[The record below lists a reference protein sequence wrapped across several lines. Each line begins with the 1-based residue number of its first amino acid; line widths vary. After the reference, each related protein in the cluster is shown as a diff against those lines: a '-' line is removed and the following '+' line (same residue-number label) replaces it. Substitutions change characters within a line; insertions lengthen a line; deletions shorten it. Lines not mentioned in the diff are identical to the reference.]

1 MEVFEYTNKGSR
13 DENQDYV
20 VHGSLP
26 DGSGIFVVAD
36 GMGGYSEGAAAAR
49 IVGDALLDFIEL
61 NFDQYTPIELLKEA
75 VPFANDAL
83 MLKRMAMA
91 AKQMGC
97 VVTVLIV
104 SGDNA
109 YFTWL
114 GDSRIYMFRDG
125 QEVYRT
131 EDHSIVNEMAKI
143 QSLNA
148 FSYERYASIVTKSI
162 MGNDPV
168 DVAPIRKIKI
178 EKGDVFVLCTDGFHK
193 EIDMTK
199 AFSYDDRNKDELDV
213 LADNITDNYS
223 FIKVVIDN

>member
-36 GMGGYSEGAAAAR
+36 GMGGYSDGAAAAR

-75 VPFANDAL
+75 VLFANDAL
-83 MLKRMAMA
+83 MLKRMAIA

-104 SGDNA
+104 SGGNA

-131 EDHSIVNEMAKI
+131 EDHSVLNELAKI
-143 QSLNA
+143 KTLSA
-148 FSYERYASIVTKSI
+148 SSYEKYASIVTKSI
-162 MGNDPV
+162 MGNTPV
-168 DVAPIRKIKI
+168 DVAPIRKIAV
-178 EKGDVFVLCTDGFHK
+178 EKGDVFILCTDGFHK

-199 AFSYDDRNKDELDV
+199 ALNYDDSKKEDLDA
-213 LADNITDNYS
+213 LANIADNYS
-223 FIKVVIDN
+223 FIKVTI

>member
-1 MEVFEYTNKGSR
+1 MKVFEYTNKGNR

-26 DGSGIFVVAD
+26 DGSGIFVVTD

-49 IVGDALLDFIEL
+49 VVGDALLDFFEL
-61 NFDQYTPIELLKEA
+61 NFNQYSPIELLKEA

-104 SGDNA
+104 SDGNA
-109 YFTWL
+109 YLTWL
-114 GDSRIYMFRDG
+114 GDSRIYMFRNG

-131 EDHSIVNEMAKI
+131 EDHSIVNELAKI
-143 QSLNA
+143 KTLSA
-148 FSYERYASIVTKSI
+148 SSYEKYASIVTKSI
-162 MGNDPV
+162 MGDTPV
-168 DVAPIRKIKI
+168 DVAPIRKI
-178 EKGDVFVLCTDGFHK
+178 EVEEGDVFILCTDGFHK
-193 EIDMTK
+193 EIDMYK
-199 AFSYDDRNKDELDV
+199 ALKYDDSKKTELDS
-213 LADNITDNYS
+213 LANDISDNYS
-223 FIKVVIDN
+223 FIKVKI

>member
-1 MEVFEYTNKGSR
+1 MKVFEYTNKGSR

-26 DGSGIFVVAD
+26 DGSGIFVVTD

-49 IVGDALLDFIEL
+49 VVGDALLDFIEL

-75 VPFANDAL
+75 IPFANDAL

-97 VVTVLIV
+97 VVTVLVV
-104 SGDNA
+104 SGGNA
-109 YFTWL
+109 YLTWL
-114 GDSRIYMFRDG
+114 GDSRIYMYRDG

-143 QSLNA
+143 KALNA
-148 FSYERYASIVTKSI
+148 SSYEKYASIVTKSI
-162 MGNDPV
+162 MGNTPV
-168 DVAPIRKIKI
+168 DVAPIRKIEV
-178 EKGDVFVLCTDGFHK
+178 EKGDVFILCTDGFHK
-193 EIDMTK
+193 EIDITK
-199 AFSYDDRNKDELDV
+199 ALNYDDRKKEELDV
-213 LADNITDNYS
+213 LANDIADNYS
-223 FIKVVIDN
+223 FIKVKI